1 MTLSKADFRPHL
13 SFSVASN
20 TLFHL
25 QECLNRSMYNVLNHN
40 CTHNRLPE
48 DEPSGSKYVEDNIKI
63 KIFVYKWFILLVY
76 IV

>member
-1 MTLSKADFRPHL
+1 MTLSKADFRPHR

-25 QECLNRSMYNVLNHN
+25 QDCLHRSIYIVQYHD
-40 CTHNRLPE
+40 CTHNSLPE
-48 DEPSGSKYVEDNIKI
+48 DEPSGSKHVEGNIKI
-63 KIFVYKWFILLVY
+63 KIFVYKKCILLVY